1 MPRYFT
7 TYWTNSNYDHYLKQG
22 LDGEPL
28 DHTAGSRFSRSGV
41 GSVAGERDYVYVMT
55 VLEGRLL
62 LIGKMEVKGPPV
74 TQKQAAALLSYEPY
88 DAPEHL
94 MAKAWTPMRFN
105 RKKPVSIPTT
115 RALEFKVPGTN
126 RTRRLTYMPG
136 TTLLDP
142 QTLRSVRQLTL
153 QSAVRLD
160 GLLEP
165 MVSVDWES
173 TESAPPPDKAT

>member
-7 TYWTNSNYDHYLKQG
+7 NYWKNDNCEHYLKQG

-28 DHTAGSRFSRSGV
+28 DHTAGSRFNRSGV

-55 VLEGRLL
+55 VLEGRLC
-62 LIGKMEVKGPPV
+62 LIGKMEVKGPAV
-74 TQKQAAALLSYEPY
+74 TQKQAAALLSYKPY

-94 MAKAWTPMRFN
+94 MAKACTPMRFN
-105 RKKPVSIPTT
+105 WKDPVSISTT

-126 RTRRLTYMPG
+126 RTRRLKFRPG

-142 QTLRSVRQLTL
+142 QTLRSVRQLTP

-160 GLLEP
+160 ALLKP
-165 MVSVDWES
+165 MHSVDWES
-173 TESAPPPDKAT
+173 IESPPPLDTTR